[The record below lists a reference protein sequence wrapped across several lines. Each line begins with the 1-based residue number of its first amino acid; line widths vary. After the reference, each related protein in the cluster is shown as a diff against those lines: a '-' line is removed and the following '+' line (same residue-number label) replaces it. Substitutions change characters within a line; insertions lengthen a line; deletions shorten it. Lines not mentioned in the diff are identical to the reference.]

1 MSPSVNI
8 RQYYTLNTGL
18 QVSIVGL
25 ERALHNYT
33 MDLSP
38 ASPFDMKTVPIDT
51 QPMAEQRSAGMG
63 VGLGVGG
70 EPSRPDAKKVGPCL
84 LVCCWLFGL

>member
-1 MSPSVNI
+1 
-8 RQYYTLNTGL
+8 
-18 QVSIVGL
+18 
-25 ERALHNYT
+25 

-70 EPSRPDAKKVGPCL
+70 EPSRPDAKKVGLSL
-84 LVCCWLFGL
+84 LVCCWLLDCKLNKILTEKKCSSISYFSWGNYALLC